1 MDEKSIFIR
10 LLKFWAS
17 KGIEGF
23 SYPEFKEW
31 AGSQPDLQTQ
41 EARQRARRLIEECCE
56 CVERGSNR
64 EHFILKSEYYFR
76 LVEFQELAES
86 RLASKSANRNAIGA
100 MVISVLAIAISIFAS
115 YKQLTTEVTINP
127 DQVAQIVKAVRQLP
141 AAPRTSDT
149 NQPPSP

>member
-10 LLKFWAS
+10 LLKFWES
-17 KGIEGF
+17 KGIDGF

-31 AGSQPDLQTQ
+31 AKSQPDLQSQ
-41 EARQRARRLIEECCE
+41 EARQRVRRLVEECCE
-56 CVERGSNR
+56 NLRNYGGE
-64 EHFILKSEYYFR
+64 EHFVLKSEYYFR

-100 MVISVLAIAISIFAS
+100 MVISVLAIAFSIFAS

-141 AAPRTSDT
+141 AAPSTSGT
-149 NQPPSP
+149 KQPPSP